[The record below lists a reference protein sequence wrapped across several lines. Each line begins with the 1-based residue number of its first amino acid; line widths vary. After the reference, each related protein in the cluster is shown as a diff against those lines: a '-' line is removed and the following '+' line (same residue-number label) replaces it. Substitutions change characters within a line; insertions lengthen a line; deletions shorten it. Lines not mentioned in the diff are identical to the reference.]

1 MEGNLSTVVRNTVH
15 MAGTGSRARM
25 FAHGFG
31 YDQNKWRHVSLA
43 FEEAEVVVSALR
55 GFV

>member
-1 MEGNLSTVVRNTVH
+1 MSTVVRNPVH
-15 MAGTGSRARM
+15 MADTGPRAMM

-43 FEEAEVVVSALR
+43 FEEAEVIVSALR

>member
-1 MEGNLSTVVRNTVH
+1 LSTAVRNTVH
-15 MAGTGSRARM
+15 MAGTGPRAMM

-43 FEEAEVVVSALR
+43 FEEAEGVVSALR